1 MDKIE
6 ERDLGE
12 ELYELYKVV
21 EFPCSDEEEISAR
34 ERIVEIEKTIQKV
47 EKRNDIDPLN

>member
-12 ELYELYKVV
+12 ELYDLYKVV
-21 EFPCSDEEEISAR
+21 EFPCSDEEERSAR
-34 ERIVEIEKTIQKV
+34 ERIVEIEKTL
-47 EKRNDIDPLN
+47 DINHRKLV